1 LPYYLQHS
9 PSAKETK
16 TMKSWA
22 FLILITSIFM
32 NASRVQ
38 AAESDGRYQIV
49 APIKNRIMLIDS
61 ATGRT
66 WSMTKGNRWKQIEF
80 FREGRTPRS
89 QIAPEKMSPAQA
101 KGSWEGGF
109 KSQPLAPSKSSPIE
123 PLKQKK
129 SK

>member
-1 LPYYLQHS
+1 
-9 PSAKETK
+9 
-16 TMKSWA
+16 MNFWA
-22 FLILITSIFM
+22 FLILSAGIFM
-32 NASRVQ
+32 SALPTY
-38 AAESDGRYQIV
+38 AAEGDGRYQIV
-49 APIKNRIMLIDS
+49 APIKSRIMLLDS

-66 WSMTKGNRWKQIEF
+66 WSMTTDNQWKQIEF

-109 KSQPLAPSKSSPIE
+109 SSQPLAPSKSSPLK

-129 SK
+129 TK